1 MPRKSRIYATG
12 SLHQNDV
19 RILGDGDFGWRVLA
33 SAEEYMKKRYAL
45 RSRGYNLERVISMVS
60 EVLGV
65 KPEEVW
71 AKGKYKRIIEARSL
85 MCFWAVRELG
95 FSMSSLGRKLGI
107 SIPSASESVL
117 QGKRIAE
124 VNDLH
129 LVET

>member
-1 MPRKSRIYATG
+1 M
-12 SLHQNDV
+12 
-19 RILGDGDFGWRVLA
+19 RILGDGDFVGGVLA
-33 SAEEYMKKRYAL
+33 SAEEDMEKRYAL